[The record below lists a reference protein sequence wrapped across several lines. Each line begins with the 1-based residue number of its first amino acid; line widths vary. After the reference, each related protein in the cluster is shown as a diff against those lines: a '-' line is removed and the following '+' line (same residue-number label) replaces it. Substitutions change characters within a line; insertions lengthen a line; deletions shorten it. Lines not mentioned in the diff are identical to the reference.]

1 LTRSKIPVNPVKKQN
16 GEYLM
21 KKTFFYPIVI
31 ALLFI
36 ISTGNATA
44 QDFKGGV
51 VKYQQTTKHD
61 WNKQLNPDGTDT
73 RPRMLQFI
81 ASLPKET
88 NKFRIIHFTENSAL
102 YADDPSENAA
112 LPPRLQRAMKG
123 ASMRQPPK
131 SEIKKVFYDFEK
143 NEKTEQLEFMTRN
156 FLINEAIENKGW
168 KLTNKKV
175 KVQNYVCQ
183 SAELKIE
190 DDIITALFSPKIP
203 ISAGPDSYYGLPG
216 LILAVEVNGETA
228 FMATSVDLSSV
239 QKDKVVKPGDGKKI
253 TREEFNKTVD
263 EKVKEFKE
271 NSGKRRGRGDRR

>member
-1 LTRSKIPVNPVKKQN
+1 
-16 GEYLM
+16 M
-21 KKTFFYPIVI
+21 KKTFFYSIMT

-51 VKYQQTTKHD
+51 AKYQQTTKHD
-61 WNKQLNPDGTDT
+61 WNKLLNPDGADT
-73 RPRMLQFI
+73 RPRMQQFI
-81 ASLPKET
+81 ESLPKET
-88 NKFRIIHFTENSAL
+88 KKFRIIHFTVNSAI

-112 LPPRLQRAMKG
+112 LPPRLQRAMMG

-131 SEIKKVFYDFEK
+131 SEIKKVYYDFEK

-183 SAELKIE
+183 SAELKIG
-190 DDIITALFSPKIP
+190 DDTITALFSPEIP
-203 ISAGPDSYYGLPG
+203 ISAGPDIYYGLPG

-253 TREEFNKTVD
+253 TQEEFNKTVE

-271 NSGKRRGRGDRR
+271 NSGKKRGRSDRR

>member
-1 LTRSKIPVNPVKKQN
+1 LTIFKNEIVLKK
-16 GEYLM
+16 GVCFM
-21 KKTFFYPIVI
+21 KKSFLFLFVV

-36 ISTGNATA
+36 IIIGNSTA

-61 WNKQLNPDGTDT
+61 WNKVLNPDGTDT
-73 RPRMLQFI
+73 RPRMQQFI

-88 NKFRIIHFTENSAL
+88 KKFRIIHFTKNGAL
-102 YADDPSENAA
+102 YADAPNENAA
-112 LPPRLQRAMKG
+112 LPPRLQRAMMG
-123 ASMRQPPK
+123 ASMRQAPT
-131 SEIKKVFYDFEK
+131 SEIKKVYYDFEK

-168 KLTNKKV
+168 KLTNKKL

-183 SAELKIE
+183 SAELKIG
-190 DDIITALFSPKIP
+190 DATITALFCPEIP
-203 ISAGPDSYYGLPG
+203 ISAGPDLYYGLPG
-216 LILAVEVNGETA
+216 LILAVEINGETA

-239 QKDKVVKPGDGKKI
+239 QKVKVVKPSDGKKI
-253 TREEFNKTVD
+253 SREEFNKTVE

-271 NSGKRRGRGDRR
+271 SGGRKERSDRR